1 MLSQSSSFSI
11 SFSIS
16 QSSSFSISSPYHSP
30 VHSPYLLPLVST
42 FRNFIT
48 ILLSPYCYDNF
59 VGSFRKAVN
68 RTRQISPL
76 LNLNDFKIK
85 SKLKWIFQSKEKHKT
100 VNRTSWHHLNNLN
113 MTEISILLILQIRF
127 LTSKLCNTLWKK
139 NNIWAYVV
147 LKLILLWYPQAMTF
161 LIFSWHSE
169 NFTLFTCCLCGVSS
183 S

>member
-1 MLSQSSSFSI
+1 M
-11 SFSIS
+11 
-16 QSSSFSISSPYHSP
+16 
-30 VHSPYLLPLVST
+30 
-42 FRNFIT
+42 
-48 ILLSPYCYDNF
+48 
-59 VGSFRKAVN
+59 GSFRKTVN

-139 NNIWAYVV
+139 NNVWAYVV

-183 S
+183 SWHPKITKLCLFIYA